1 LKSLSMAKK
10 LALIILDGWGIGDTS
25 KADAIAN
32 SKTPFYDYLLKTYPH
47 SQLLTDGE
55 NVGLPQGQMG
65 NSEVGHLNIGAGRIV
80 YQDLA
85 KINKAVR
92 EKTIDKNPVLLDA
105 LEYAK
110 KKNKP
115 LHLMGLLS
123 PGGIHSHEQHLYKLC
138 DLAKEYTIE
147 KVFIHAFMDGRD
159 CDPKSGL
166 KHIQNLEK
174 HIAPLSSGRDAAG
187 EVKIASIVGRYYAMD
202 RDKRW
207 ERIKLAYDLL
217 VNGIGKKFSTAEEA
231 VKSSYAENVTD
242 EFIKPCIISDG
253 SASLTTGEGKIK
265 KGDVVICFN
274 FRTDRCREITTV
286 LTQKDF
292 PDSGM
297 KTIPLHYVTMGRY
310 DDTFKN
316 VHVIFEKDNLSM
328 TLGEVLSLAGKKQIR
343 ISETE
348 KYPHVTFFFSGGRE
362 KEFEGEKRIMIPSP
376 KVATYDLQPEMS
388 ALEVTDALVAELK
401 KADADFV
408 CLNFANP
415 DMVGHT
421 GKFSAVQKAIET
433 VDACNKRVVETGIKN
448 GYSFIIIADHGNA
461 EYMINPNGTPN
472 TAHTTNPVPCILI
485 DKDYKKISN
494 GKLADLAPT
503 ILKILEMEIPK
514 EMDGIILL

>member
-1 LKSLSMAKK
+1 MSKK
-10 LALIILDGWGIGDTS
+10 LVLVILDGWGIGDKS
-25 KADAIAN
+25 KVDAIAN
-32 SKTPFYDYLLKTYPH
+32 SRTPFYDQLLHTYPH
-47 SQLLTDGE
+47 AQLLTDGE
-55 NVGLPQGQMG
+55 NVGLPEGQMG

-85 KINKAVR
+85 KINKAVS
-92 EKTIDKNPVLLDA
+92 EKTIDKNLALMEA

-110 KKNKP
+110 KNNKA

-138 DLAKEYTIE
+138 DLAKEYGVK
-147 KVFIHAFMDGRD
+147 KVFVHAFMDGRD

-166 KHIQNLEK
+166 RHIRNLEGHLK
-174 HIAPLSSGRDAAG
+174 NSVG
-187 EVKIASIVGRYYAMD
+187 KISTVIGRYYAMD

-207 ERIKLAYDLL
+207 ERIKLAYDML
-217 VNGIGKKFSTAEEA
+217 VNGIGKKFLNAEEA

-242 EFIKPCIISDG
+242 EFIKPCIINE
-253 SASLTTGEGKIK
+253 EGKIK
-265 KGDVVICFN
+265 EGDCVICFN
-274 FRTDRCREITTV
+274 FRTDRCREITIV

-292 PDSGM
+292 PEFGM
-297 KTIPLHYVTMGRY
+297 RTMPLHYVTMARY
-310 DDTFKN
+310 DDTFRN
-316 VHVIFEKDNLSM
+316 VHVIFEKDNLTM
-328 TLGEVLSLAGKKQIR
+328 TLGEVLSKAGKTQIR
-343 ISETE
+343 IAETE

-388 ALEVTDALVAELK
+388 AESVTEAIVAELK
-401 KADADFV
+401 MGEVDFV

-421 GKFSAVQKAIET
+421 GNFSAVQKAIET
-433 VDACNKRVVETGIKN
+433 IDACNKRVVEAGVEKN
-448 GYSFIIIADHGNA
+448 YSFIIIADHGNA
-461 EYMINPNGTPN
+461 EFMINSNGTPN

-485 DKDYKKISN
+485 DSDFKKISN

-503 ILKILEMEIPK
+503 ILQIMGIEIPG
-514 EMDGIILL
+514 EMTGKVLV

>member
-1 LKSLSMAKK
+1 MAKK
-10 LALIILDGWGIGDTS
+10 LGLIILDGWGIGDGS
-25 KADAIAN
+25 KADAIAHTR
-32 SKTPFYDYLLKTYPH
+32 TPFYDELLRKYPH
-47 SQLLTDGE
+47 STLLTDGE
-55 NVGLPQGQMG
+55 NVGLPEGQMG

-92 EKTIDKNPVLLDA
+92 EKTIDKNLVLIEA

-110 KKNKP
+110 KNNKP

-138 DLAKEYTIE
+138 DLAKEHGI
-147 KVFIHAFMDGRD
+147 KKIFIHAFMDGRD

-174 HIAPLSSGRDAAG
+174 HLKHSGG
-187 EVKIASIVGRYYAMD
+187 KIATVIGRYYAMD

-207 ERIKLAYDLL
+207 ERIRLAYDML
-217 VNGIGKKFSTAEEA
+217 VNGTGKKFSSAEEA
-231 VKSSYAENVTD
+231 VKTSYAENATD
-242 EFIKPCIISDG
+242 EFIKPGIINE
-253 SASLTTGEGKIK
+253 EGKIK
-265 KGDVVICFN
+265 EGDCVICFN

-286 LTQKDF
+286 LTQKDM
-292 PDSGM
+292 PEHGM
-297 KTIPLHYVTMGRY
+297 KTIPLRYITMARY

-316 VHVIFEKDNLSM
+316 MHVIFEKDNLSM
-328 TLGEVLSLAGKKQIR
+328 TLGEVLSKAGKTQLR
-343 ISETE
+343 IAETE

-388 ALEVTDALVAELK
+388 AVSVTDAIVAEFK
-401 KADADFV
+401 KAETDFV

-421 GKFSAVQKAIET
+421 GNFSAVQKAIET
-433 VDACNKRVVETGIKN
+433 VDECNKRVVGAGLKN
-448 GYSFIIIADHGNA
+448 NYSFIVIADHGNA
-461 EYMINPNGTPN
+461 EYMINRDGSPN

-485 DKDYKKISN
+485 DADYKKISN

-503 ILKILEMEIPK
+503 ILKIMGIEIPK
-514 EMDGIILL
+514 EMTGKALV